1 MNIVILRISF
11 LAIYLLLHV
20 VSHGQTVKTNQK
32 ILEERLVLILD
43 SLNIAMPVDSS
54 EVSLQIGTIAGE
66 KRFFLKNRLIQYF
79 SQKDIAINSKNAR
92 LQFEVEQFNV
102 KFIYY
107 EENRRLFGMDNKLQ
121 RKMYLQFDGWL
132 EDSLSGRAL
141 NYFSIDKNYYDYI
154 DGNRIDSIEQS
165 AYSFTRG
172 RLITTSKWT
181 KYIEPVIVV
190 LSVAT
195 AVYLFFSLRT

>member
-1 MNIVILRISF
+1 MILRISF

-20 VSHGQTVKTNQK
+20 VSYGQTVKTNQR
-32 ILEERLVLILD
+32 ILEERLVSILD
-43 SLNIAMPVDSS
+43 SLNISMPVDSS
-54 EVSLQIGTIAGE
+54 EVSLKVGTIAGE
-66 KRFFLKNRLIQYF
+66 KRFFLKNRLIHYF
-79 SQKDIAINSKNAR
+79 SQKDITINSKNAR

-154 DGNRIDSIEQS
+154 DGNRIDFIEQS

>member
-1 MNIVILRISF
+1 VILRISF

-20 VSHGQTVKTNQK
+20 VSYGQTVKTNQR
-32 ILEERLVLILD
+32 ILEERLVSILD
-43 SLNIAMPVDSS
+43 SLNISMPVDSS
-54 EVSLQIGTIAGE
+54 EVSLKVGTIAGE
-66 KRFFLKNRLIQYF
+66 KRFFLKNRLIHYF
-79 SQKDIAINSKNAR
+79 SQKDITINSKNAR

-154 DGNRIDSIEQS
+154 DGNRIDFIEQS